1 MGKLEK
7 KITDSKV
14 YIAGHK
20 GMVGSAI
27 FRKLNSQGF
36 KKILTKDRL
45 ELDLTDYKAVESFFE
60 TDRPDIVIIAA
71 AKVGGIQANIDNP
84 VDFLLDNLSIQN
96 NLIQNAVNFGA
107 KKIIFLSSSCIYPKN
122 CKQPMKESD
131 ILTGELEPTNEGYAL
146 AKITGMKLLEAY
158 SKTKNIECLTLIPCN
173 LYGPNDS
180 FDLSKSHVLSA
191 LVKRFSEAKKIDS
204 EHITLWGTGVAR
216 REFMHVDDLA
226 NSLHFFLANP
236 PNLKTINIGPGTD
249 ISIKELAH
257 LIASKVGFLGQ
268 ISWDSTKPDGML
280 KKCMDVSQ
288 MKSFGFNPEI
298 SLDHGIEQMIKIYN
312 NLIN

>member
-107 KKIIFLSSSCIYPKN
+107 KKIIFLSSSGFVFRKP
-122 CKQPMKESD
+122 S
-131 ILTGELEPTNEGYAL
+131 G
-146 AKITGMKLLEAY
+146 LL
-158 SKTKNIECLTLIPCN
+158 L
-173 LYGPNDS
+173 
-180 FDLSKSHVLSA
+180 
-191 LVKRFSEAKKIDS
+191 LVPSP
-204 EHITLWGTGVAR
+204 W
-216 REFMHVDDLA
+216 
-226 NSLHFFLANP
+226 
-236 PNLKTINIGPGTD
+236 
-249 ISIKELAH
+249 
-257 LIASKVGFLGQ
+257 
-268 ISWDSTKPDGML
+268 
-280 KKCMDVSQ
+280 
-288 MKSFGFNPEI
+288 
-298 SLDHGIEQMIKIYN
+298 
-312 NLIN
+312 